1 MGVSQ
6 ELELSRKRGSLR
18 TVGPPESK
26 LARETLPVVKN
37 HRAGPIAAAM
47 ADHEQISP
55 ELALVDP
62 ALRARGLETLARV
75 EASRVWAPYAPV
87 RLVRPVVPPPRRR
100 PPFLV
105 AASVYLG
112 FTVFQVVIW
121 GLALVSALVVSIS
134 AAVLLG

>member
-1 MGVSQ
+1 
-6 ELELSRKRGSLR
+6 
-18 TVGPPESK
+18 
-26 LARETLPVVKN
+26 
-37 HRAGPIAAAM
+37 M
-47 ADHEQISP
+47 ADPEQISP

-62 ALRARGLETLARV
+62 DLRARALETLART

-87 RLVRPVVPPPRRR
+87 RLVRPVVPAPRRP

-112 FTVFQVVIW
+112 FTVFQILIW
-121 GLALVSALVVSIS
+121 GLALMSALVVSIT